1 MYHISFFVIIK
12 VPHVIQNET
21 EQTKNKVIHHMDK
34 KYLTLK
40 LFTSVEVNR
49 NGNFKVKIVFKNLD
63 VRYN

>member
-1 MYHISFFVIIK
+1 
-12 VPHVIQNET
+12 
-21 EQTKNKVIHHMDK
+21 MDK